1 MEWSFFNQTGPI
13 EKSGPHF
20 VFSKL
25 FWLDRTDPLSFG
37 LKFPESLVEW
47 IMPQYS
53 MCHYRPNLTSLSPIS
68 ITSELTQHVQIG
80 KK

>member
-1 MEWSFFNQTGPI
+1 MEWSFFNQTGPT

-37 LKFPESLVEW
+37 LKFAEILVEW
-47 IMPQYS
+47 IMPLYS
-53 MCHYRPNLTSLSPIS
+53 MSHHRPSLTSLSPIN
-68 ITSELTQHVQIG
+68 IISELIQQIG
-80 KK
+80 GK